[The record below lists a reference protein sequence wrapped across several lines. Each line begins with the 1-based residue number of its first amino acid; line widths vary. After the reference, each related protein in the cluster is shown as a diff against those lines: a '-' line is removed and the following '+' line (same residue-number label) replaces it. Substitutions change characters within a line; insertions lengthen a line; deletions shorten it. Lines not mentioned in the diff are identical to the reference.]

1 MLRSSII
8 IPQKDMVSAVTTRI
22 KKKLAT
28 GVAAVCPA
36 VECTPVIE
44 PKKPDHAKHRL
55 THSAQAS
62 SATRDSRK
70 TGMRDRGDGQGGL
83 SGRVRG
89 KVPAGAVHGRKAL
102 PDRITAHPGEVL
114 REEFLK
120 PLGLSVNG
128 LAAGLRVPATR
139 IGAIINGERSVT
151 PDTALRLGRYF
162 CNSPEFWISLQA
174 MHDLTRARVEFG
186 HAIERDIRP
195 LAQ

>member
-8 IPQKDMVSAVTTRI
+8 IAQKDMVSAVTARI

-44 PKKPDHAKHRL
+44 PKKRDYAAHRL
-55 THSAQAS
+55 THSTLPS
-62 SATRDSRK
+62 TRREKRK
-70 TGMRDRGDGQGGL
+70 AERHADRNGQGR
-83 SGRVRG
+83 SSEPVRG
-89 KVPAGAVHGRKAL
+89 KLPARAVNRRRAL

-128 LAAGLRVPATR
+128 LAAGLRVPASR

-151 PDTALRLGRYF
+151 PDTALRLGRFF
-162 CNSPEFWISLQA
+162 CNSPEFWINLQA
-174 MHDLTRARVEFG
+174 MHDLTRAHVEFG

>member
-8 IPQKDMVSAVTTRI
+8 IPPKDMVSAVTTRI

-28 GVAAVCPA
+28 A
-36 VECTPVIE
+36 
-44 PKKPDHAKHRL
+44 
-55 THSAQAS
+55 
-62 SATRDSRK
+62 SATRKAGHHADAN
-70 TGMRDRGDGQGGL
+70 GQGRLAGP
-83 SGRVRG
+83 VRG
-89 KVPAGAVHGRKAL
+89 KIPARPVNTRKAL

-128 LAAGLRVPATR
+128 LAWELRVPATR

-151 PDTALRLGRYF
+151 PDTALRLGRFF

-174 MHDLTRARVEFG
+174 MHDLTRARIEFG
-186 HAIERDIRP
+186 HAGYKPKRRP
-195 LAQ
+195 VRRSS

>member
-1 MLRSSII
+1 M
-8 IPQKDMVSAVTTRI
+8 TTRI

-36 VECTPVIE
+36 VECKPVIE
-44 PKKPDHAKHRL
+44 PKKPDQAAHRL
-55 THSAQAS
+55 THSA
-62 SATRDSRK
+62 R
-70 TGMRDRGDGQGGL
+70 
-83 SGRVRG
+83 
-89 KVPAGAVHGRKAL
+89 AVNGRKAL

-151 PDTALRLGRYF
+151 PDTALRLGRFF
-162 CNSPEFWISLQA
+162 CNSPEFWINLQA

-186 HAIERDIRP
+186 HAIDRDIRP

>member
-8 IPQKDMVSAVTTRI
+8 IPQKEMVSTVTTRI
-22 KKKLAT
+22 KKKLTT
-28 GVAAVCPA
+28 GVAAVIPA
-36 VECTPVIE
+36 VECKPVIE
-44 PKKPDHAKHRL
+44 PKRRDHAAHRL
-55 THSAQAS
+55 THSTFS
-62 SATRDSRK
+62 STRREKPKPEQHADENRRGRLSGPVRGRIPARVVNGRK
-70 TGMRDRGDGQGGL
+70 T
-83 SGRVRG
+83 
-89 KVPAGAVHGRKAL
+89 L

-151 PDTALRLGRYF
+151 PDTALRLGRFF
-162 CNSPEFWISLQA
+162 CNSPEFWINLQA
-174 MHDLTRARVEFG
+174 MHDLTRARIEYG

>member
-8 IPQKDMVSAVTTRI
+8 IPPKDMVSAVTTRI

-36 VECTPVIE
+36 VECKPVIE
-44 PKKPDHAKHRL
+44 PKRRDNAAHRL
-55 THSAQAS
+55 THSWPVS
-62 SATRDSRK
+62 SAGRETRKAEHHTDAN
-70 TGMRDRGDGQGGL
+70 GQGRL
-83 SGRVRG
+83 PEPVRG
-89 KVPAGAVHGRKAL
+89 KILARRVSGRRVL

-128 LAAGLRVPATR
+128 LAWELRVPATR

-151 PDTALRLGRYF
+151 PDTALRLGRFF
-162 CNSPEFWISLQA
+162 CNSPEFWINLQA
-174 MHDLTRARVEFG
+174 MHDLTRARIEFG

>member
-8 IPQKDMVSAVTTRI
+8 IPPKDMVSAVTTRI

-28 GVAAVCPA
+28 GIAAVYPA
-36 VECTPVIE
+36 VECKPVIE
-44 PKKPDHAKHRL
+44 PKRPDHPARRL
-55 THSAQAS
+55 AHSAPA
-62 SATRDSRK
+62 
-70 TGMRDRGDGQGGL
+70 
-83 SGRVRG
+83 RG
-89 KVPAGAVHGRKAL
+89 KLPLRGPNSRKAL

-151 PDTALRLGRYF
+151 PDTALRLGRFF
-162 CNSPEFWISLQA
+162 CNSPEFWINLQA
-174 MHDLTRARVEFG
+174 MHDLTRARAEFG
-186 HAIERDIRP
+186 HDIERDIRP

>member
-8 IPQKDMVSAVTTRI
+8 IPPKDMVSAVTTRI

-36 VECTPVIE
+36 VECKPVIE
-44 PKKPDHAKHRL
+44 PKKTDHAAHRL
-55 THSAQAS
+55 THSRPVS
-62 SATRDSRK
+62 STGRETPK
-70 TGMRDRGDGQGGL
+70 TGHHADANGQGRL
-83 SGRVRG
+83 A
-89 KVPAGAVHGRKAL
+89 VPLHSKIPARPVNGRKAL
-102 PDRITAHPGEVL
+102 PDRVTAHPGEVL

-128 LAAGLRVPATR
+128 LAWELRVPATR

-162 CNSPEFWISLQA
+162 CNSPEFWINLQA
-174 MHDLTRARVEFG
+174 MHDLTRARIEFG
-186 HAIERDIRP
+186 HAIDRDIRP
-195 LAQ
+195 FAQ